1 MPGSSRSYSML
12 FTISTC
18 GEFLCLPRFNFVI
31 SDSVNSLQPGLQT
44 ITWLS
49 LNIESFLSSV
59 NTAVANQNDLID
71 RLEHVMKTQIE
82 KPLLNISRIPLLD
95 LPEDRTYTLAGG
107 GLIQFVEEQT
117 EAVFQNAHKINE
129 MSCSAERACSELIR
143 ILPPPYSFHTDD
155 NHYLDQLKE
164 KYGNMAFY
172 AVRNAVLNTLDQINA
187 RIDVGPSLS
196 SKWVLNI
203 TKPLFDVD
211 VELSYPNVSLSP
223 TLEEVQDALN
233 EVVAQCILSTRC
245 IQMWGAED
253 AFPFLPPNTDTSM
266 HTHIARDMKVLK
278 RIVMLAGGMEL
289 LRQGVV
295 DFLSTF
301 TCWSY
306 LWKTNKSMA
315 KEVSTDLTC

>member
-1 MPGSSRSYSML
+1 MLSFCRSDL
-12 FTISTC
+12 R
-18 GEFLCLPRFNFVI
+18 LDR
-31 SDSVNSLQPGLQT
+31 LQPGLQT

-49 LNIESFLSSV
+49 LNIESFLASV
-59 NTAVANQNDLID
+59 NTAVANENDLID
-71 RLEHVMKTQIE
+71 RLQHVMKTQIE
-82 KPLLNISRIPLLD
+82 KPLLNISRIPLLV

-117 EAVFQNAHKINE
+117 EAVFQNAQRIHEI
-129 MSCSAERACSELIR
+129 SSSAERACSELIS

-172 AVRNAVLNTLDQINA
+172 AVRSSVLNTLDQING
-187 RIDVGPSLS
+187 RIHVSPST
-196 SKWVLNI
+196 SKFVLNI
-203 TKPLFDVD
+203 AKPLFDVD

-245 IQMWGAED
+245 IRMWGAEE
-253 AFPFLPPNTDTSM
+253 ATPFLPANTDTSM

-289 LRQGVV
+289 LKQGVA
-295 DFLSTF
+295 DFILTF
-301 TCWSY
+301 SRWSY
-306 LWKTNKSMA
+306 LWKTNKAMA
-315 KEVSTDLTC
+315 KEVSKALGMFIVVTQSSLT